1 MAKGNIFQGMA
12 RGKVGD
18 IVFSR
23 LDGMQIS
30 RVRNRNPK
38 NPRSNAQLYQRAIM
52 ATVMQAYSA
61 GKEIFD
67 HSFEGKSV
75 GAANQRHFLS
85 VNAKKLR
92 ETIANEIAAGTAVE
106 SQVGRVVGPGV
117 KAPVAFPF
125 VVSDGT
131 LPSIVNSSFVLPAP
145 LENETISA
153 YCTRIGLASN
163 DLFTVVGF
171 DVSIATEPLFVVNG
185 QESEKAKQY
194 TCTFKAIRLAV
205 KAAAL
210 SSSDALTNLGQL
222 FEVTKLI
229 NCNMPDLA
237 GTGLTASLT
246 IGSLD
251 NSEEDANASGC
262 IHSKKDADYRSKCVL
277 TLEGTGYGIATQYA
291 LAAWQQGTVLVGDS
305 NLILEGGD
313 SGNVL

>member
-1 MAKGNIFQGMA
+1 MFQGMA

-67 HSFEGKSV
+67 HSFQGKSV

-85 VNAKKLR
+85 INAKKLR
-92 ETIANEIAAGTAVE
+92 ETIANEIAAGTAVA

-125 VVSDGT
+125 IVSDGT
-131 LPSIVNSSFVLPAP
+131 LPSIVDNNFVLPTP
-145 LENETISA
+145 LQNETVGA
-153 YCTRIGLASN
+153 YCTRVGLSSN

-171 DVSIATEPLFVVNG
+171 DENNGVDALFVVNG
-185 QESEKAKQY
+185 QEEPYAKQY
-194 TCTFKAIRLAV
+194 PCVFVAIRFAV

-210 SSSDALTNLGQL
+210 SSTDALTNLGQL

-229 NCNMPDLA
+229 NCSAPDLA
-237 GTGLTASLT
+237 GSSIATPLSLSDMGLSVN
-246 IGSLD
+246 D
-251 NSEEDANASGC
+251 NCASGC
-262 IHSKKDADYRSKCVL
+262 IHSKKDADYRSKSVL
-277 TLEGTGYGIATQYA
+277 HMSDSNFGIATQYA